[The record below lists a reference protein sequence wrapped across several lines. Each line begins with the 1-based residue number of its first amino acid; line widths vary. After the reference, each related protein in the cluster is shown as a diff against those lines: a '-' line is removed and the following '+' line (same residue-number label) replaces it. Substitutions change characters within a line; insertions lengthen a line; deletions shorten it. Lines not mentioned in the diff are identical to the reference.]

1 MKKYILNYKGYAA
14 ELCLDTQ
21 DKIIV
26 GQVINTADIISF
38 HGETIREAEQAF
50 HDVLDSYLEACK
62 QGNIKPSKPYSG
74 KFNLRIPSNLHRDLS
89 INAIKSNM
97 SLNEYTENL
106 IAKGLE
112 EQSKHVN

>member
-1 MKKYILNYKGYAA
+1 MKKDILDYKEYAA
-14 ELCLDTQ
+14 ELYLDTQ

-38 HGETIREAEQAF
+38 HGETIKEAEQAF
-50 HDVLDSYLEACK
+50 HDVLDSYLEVCE
-62 QGNIKPSKPYSG
+62 QENVEPSKPYSG
-74 KFNLRIPSNLHRDLS
+74 KFNLRIPSNLHRNLS

-106 IAKGLE
+106 IVKGLE
-112 EQSKHVN
+112 KQSKHVN